1 MLNRQTAN
9 KSGFTIIEVVI
20 TIAIGAAVM
29 ALVLNA
35 VQGARRSQ
43 RNVNRAAD
51 VSAVTAAVNQ
61 YIANRNTLPTART
74 DIDSFLNE
82 LAHYIPGNIEIG
94 IMTGTL
100 GSYNLAGVTYAT
112 ATHTALNGGV
122 ILKVANDPD
131 ADNIVILGDAACLA
145 DDIEAVATNQT
156 DDLLEDGGLRQMVIT
171 YRIEADANIYC
182 EEI

>member
-1 MLNRQTAN
+1 MLRN
-9 KSGFTIIEVVI
+9 KNTNEKGFTIIEVVI

-61 YIANRNTLPTART
+61 YIANRNALPTART
-74 DIDSFLNE
+74 DIDSFLSE
-82 LAHYIPGNIEIG
+82 LAHYPATNIEIG
-94 IMTGTL
+94 SMSGTL
-100 GSYNLAGVTYAT
+100 GSYNLAGVTYAA
-112 ATHTALNGGV
+112 ATHTPANGGR
-122 ILKVANDPD
+122 ILVVANDAD
-131 ADNIVILGDAACLA
+131 ADNIVILGDAGCLV
-145 DDIEAVATNQT
+145 DDIAAIAGNQT